1 VDRRKTVTPGLP
13 RSGDSDL
20 SSTLASV
27 AFGAVPEIGATLREA
42 RMRARIDISEVEV
55 RTKIR
60 AKYLRAMENEEWDM
74 LPGPIYVKSFLR
86 TYSDFLGL
94 DSRMLIDE
102 YRRRYERPSD
112 QEPRPIATLGRER
125 ERDRSPRGPLLPSW
139 AVVALVLLAIVVV
152 LYIVGNLGSTST
164 PPTTTGARVTP
175 GKHHPTAA
183 NTKTTTTT
191 VTTPVVPKKVTL
203 TITPTSPV
211 YICMANGAGKLLIP
225 GETFA
230 VGQTVPTK
238 TAGKLLLTLG
248 NSSVTMKASF
258 GPIHVSPSS
267 VPINLLIGPTSSRP
281 LPVAKAPNC
290 G

>member
-1 VDRRKTVTPGLP
+1 
-13 RSGDSDL
+13 
-20 SSTLASV
+20 
-27 AFGAVPEIGATLREA
+27 
-42 RMRARIDISEVEV
+42 MRARIDISDVEV

-94 DSRMLIDE
+94 DSRMLIDD

-125 ERDRSPRGPLLPSW
+125 ERDRVPRGPMLPSW
-139 AVVALVLLAIVVV
+139 AVVGLVLLAILVV
-152 LYIVGNLGSTST
+152 LFIVGNLPSSPSHT
-164 PPTTTGARVTP
+164 PTTGAHLGAHRRHRVSTTP
-175 GKHHPTAA
+175 A
-183 NTKTTTTT
+183 TTTQ
-191 VTTPVVPKKVTL
+191 TTPTVAPPKTVTL
-203 TITPTSPV
+203 TITPTSTV

-225 GETFA
+225 GVEYTA
-230 VGQTVPTK
+230 GQTVPTE

-248 NSSVTMKASF
+248 NSSVTMKTGYGAI
-258 GPIHVSPSS
+258 PVPASS
-267 VPINLLIGPTSSRP
+267 VPINLLIGPTSYHP